1 MAGRM
6 HGRRVLMTGASR
18 GIGFE
23 ASKLLL
29 SEGAEVLGVAR
40 GAERLEAARRQL
52 EPLGAFTC
60 VAADLAERSATAAVA
75 EAVRARWGAL
85 DALVNNAGIQH
96 YNQGVLDED
105 PEILELEVRVNL
117 LAPHHL
123 IRALIPLLEK
133 GREPRIVNVSSGAAQ
148 RAVVEADPTMPAYR
162 ISKYALNALTILYAQ
177 GLSGKVAVNSL
188 DPGWLKTDL
197 GGPNAPGEPVDGAV
211 RILELLE
218 KPFAETGKFWYGA
231 QQIDF

>member
-1 MAGRM
+1 MS
-6 HGRRVLMTGASR
+6 GRRVLMTGASR

-23 ASKLLL
+23 ASELLL
-29 SEGAEVLGVAR
+29 GEGAEVLGVAR
-40 GAERLEAARRQL
+40 DAGRLEAARRRL
-52 EPLGAFTC
+52 LPLGAFTC
-60 VAADLAERSATAAVA
+60 VVADLKERSATATVA
-75 EAVRARWGAL
+75 EAVQARWGAL
-85 DALVNNAGIQH
+85 DALVNNAGVQH

-105 PEILELEVRVNL
+105 PEILEIEVRVNL

-123 IRALIPLLEK
+123 IRALLPQLEK
-133 GREPRIVNVSSGAAQ
+133 GREPRIVNVSSGAGQ
-148 RAVVEADPTMPAYR
+148 RAVVESDPTMPAYR
-162 ISKYALNALTILYAQ
+162 LTKYALNGMTILYAQ
-177 GLSGKVAVNSL
+177 GLKGKVAVNSL

-218 KPFAETGKFWYGA
+218 KPFSETGKFWYGA